1 MAGRAVGGGGGGF
14 LLTSELKLSQGAG
27 PPGVWEQ
34 CGRGLR
40 TSVGHSLG
48 STRNSQDPAPSLL
61 DSPWQGKAAGRTR
74 GQGQPSALLC
84 RRDREGGGLYLG
96 WDKGLLRQ
104 HLSAETKE
112 RAVRCRSNSAPLPLP
127 QAAPAGRGGGP
138 G

>member
-1 MAGRAVGGGGGGF
+1 MSDIPWAQPVTHRTPLRLSWTHHGKVRRPAG
-14 LLTSELKLSQGAG
+14 
-27 PPGVWEQ
+27 
-34 CGRGLR
+34 
-40 TSVGHSLG
+40 
-48 STRNSQDPAPSLL
+48 
-61 DSPWQGKAAGRTR
+61 TR

-127 QAAPAGRGGGP
+127 QAAPAGRGGGRGGGP